1 MLPEALSSRLIE
13 LAVNNLASL
22 LLGALISA
30 WFILVRLRVDDQV
43 RDALELLNR
52 IDSKLNGGDHHANR

>member
-1 MLPEALSSRLIE
+1 MLPEALTSRLIE

-43 RDALELLNR
+43 RDALELLHR
-52 IDSKLNGGDHHANR
+52 IDSKLNGGDHHENR